1 MELIHDADW
10 DKEIQKA
17 LLNEILQVDNPP
29 DFNKEDL
36 DQGIQINNV
45 VRNIQY
51 GLALFYLNEGVDDFV
66 EMIAKD
72 ILDDL
77 DYLGE
82 STFYRVLGMTE
93 GLMRFAG
100 PTFWEDTDRGNVNI
114 FFTPYKDQIDGFKKL
129 LYELVESQLRN
140 QTTEKYQLTKTEMD
154 LLWEM
159 SRKTKENEVEQI
171 SLNSENFESILSE
184 LENIDD
190 TILEALIALREK
202 LKFSPRIIRCFW
214 YLTVVILL

>member
-1 MELIHDADW
+1 MELIHYAEW

-51 GLALFYLNEGVDDFV
+51 GLALFYLNEGVEDFV

-140 QTTEKYQLTKTEMD
+140 QTTEKYQLTDTEMD

-171 SLNSENFESILSE
+171 SLNSENFESIHNHNAYAVV
-184 LENIDD
+184 ENSK
-190 TILEALIALREK
+190 EN
-202 LKFSPRIIRCFW
+202 S
-214 YLTVVILL
+214 

>member
-1 MELIHDADW
+1 M
-10 DKEIQKA
+10 
-17 LLNEILQVDNPP
+17 
-29 DFNKEDL
+29 
-36 DQGIQINNV
+36 
-45 VRNIQY
+45 
-51 GLALFYLNEGVDDFV
+51 DDFV

-129 LYELVESQLRN
+129 LYELVESHLRN
-140 QTTEKYQLTKTEMD
+140 QTTEKYQLKDTEMVYSGKCHER
-154 LLWEM
+154 LKRM
-159 SRKTKENEVEQI
+159 K
-171 SLNSENFESILSE
+171 LS
-184 LENIDD
+184 
-190 TILEALIALREK
+190 K
-202 LKFSPRIIRCFW
+202 S
-214 YLTVVILL
+214 V

>member
-1 MELIHDADW
+1 MTKKKLLELIHYDKW
-10 DKEIQKA
+10 DKEIQKV

-51 GLALFYLNEGVDDFV
+51 GLALFYLNEGVYDFV

-114 FFTPYKDQIDGFKKL
+114 FFTPFIVIPSSF
-129 LYELVESQLRN
+129 N
-140 QTTEKYQLTKTEMD
+140 KYFIFFNKFT
-154 LLWEM
+154 
-159 SRKTKENEVEQI
+159 VFI
-171 SLNSENFESILSE
+171 S
-184 LENIDD
+184 
-190 TILEALIALREK
+190 
-202 LKFSPRIIRCFW
+202 
-214 YLTVVILL
+214 

>member
-1 MELIHDADW
+1 MKKSFGYLRFYGVEIAKAFPKVPSVYFDVAVIAFEMKKLLELIHHDKW

-129 LYELVESQLRN
+129 LYELVESQLRI
-140 QTTEKYQLTKTEMD
+140 QTTKRYQLTDTEMD

-159 SRKTKENEVEQI
+159 SRMTKENEVAQL
-171 SLNSENFESILSE
+171 SLN
-184 LENIDD
+184 
-190 TILEALIALREK
+190 A
-202 LKFSPRIIRCFW
+202 
-214 YLTVVILL
+214 